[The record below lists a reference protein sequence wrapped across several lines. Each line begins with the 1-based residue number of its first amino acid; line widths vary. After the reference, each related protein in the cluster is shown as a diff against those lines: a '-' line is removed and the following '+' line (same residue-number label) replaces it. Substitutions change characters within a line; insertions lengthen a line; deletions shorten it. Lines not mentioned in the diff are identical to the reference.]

1 MAVKDRNSYKKM
13 VQILI
18 VKIFLSSIH
27 HDNDNDFFSIL
38 AFIIFMLLSEKLK
51 KFYMQNLQLKNI
63 IYNSIKN

>member
-27 HDNDNDFFSIL
+27 HDNDNDFFFDPCFYYFYAAVRKIKKIL
-38 AFIIFMLLSEKLK
+38 YAEFTVEK
-51 KFYMQNLQLKNI
+51 YNI
-63 IYNSIKN
+63 